1 MRLTTFSDYGL
12 RVLIYLAVHRDRLAT
27 IAEIAGVYGISSNHL
42 MKVVHHLAQQ
52 GHVETVRGKGGGMRL
67 AREPAQI
74 NIGTVIRQSEDN
86 VAFVECFD
94 ADRSDCRIASACR
107 LKNVLGE
114 ALGAFLGTLDR
125 YTLADL
131 VDNRPK
137 LAKLLPLA
145 DARPQRA

>member
-1 MRLTTFSDYGL
+1 
-12 RVLIYLAVHRDRLAT
+12 
-27 IAEIAGVYGISSNHL
+27 
-42 MKVVHHLAQQ
+42 
-52 GHVETVRGKGGGMRL
+52 MRL

-74 NIGTVIRQSEDN
+74 NVGTVIRESEDN

-94 ADRSDCRIASACR
+94 AERADCRIAPACR

-131 VDNRPK
+131 VDNRAR
-137 LAKLLPLA
+137 LAKYLPLA
-145 DARPQRA
+145 DARPRA

>member
-1 MRLTTFSDYGL
+1 
-12 RVLIYLAVHRDRLAT
+12 
-27 IAEIAGVYGISSNHL
+27 
-42 MKVVHHLAQQ
+42 
-52 GHVETVRGKGGGMRL
+52 
-67 AREPAQI
+67 
-74 NIGTVIRQSEDN
+74 
-86 VAFVECFD
+86 
-94 ADRSDCRIASACR
+94 
-107 LKNVLGE
+107 VLGE